1 MKTHNTLVA
10 EMQALIQAR
19 KAPRGARAP
28 RPIERERLFA
38 LDVDDTIWEDESD
51 EGDKIAPW
59 QSDENVRRGICL
71 LLQLDRCI
79 EEEILLKRERRAMQ
93 EWYIEE
99 LSSTKSAITAAS
111 KSSLIVQNHRIL
123 IAV

>member
-1 MKTHNTLVA
+1 MKTYNTTVA
-10 EMQALIQAR
+10 EIQSLIHAK

-28 RPIERERLFA
+28 RLIEREKLFA
-38 LDVDDTIWEDESD
+38 LDVDDTIWEDEND
-51 EGDKIAPW
+51 ETYQTALW
-59 QSDENVRRGICL
+59 QSDENVRRGIRL

-79 EEEILLKRERRAMQ
+79 EEETVLKRERCSMQ

-99 LSSTKSAITAAS
+99 MGSTKKAIHAAS
-111 KSSLIVQNHRIL
+111 KSSLVGQQGETL